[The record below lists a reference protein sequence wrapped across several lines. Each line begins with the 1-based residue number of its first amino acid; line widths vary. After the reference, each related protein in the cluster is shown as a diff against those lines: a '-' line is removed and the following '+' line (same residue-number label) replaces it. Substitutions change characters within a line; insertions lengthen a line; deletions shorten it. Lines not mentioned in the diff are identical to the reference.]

1 MNYPILSLPLTGGTR
16 WSEDPRVSE
25 TRTEQLRC
33 AMVARPK
40 LADGELAG
48 GDIITVGPTRPSAS
62 IALLGRPYCRR

>member
-33 AMVARPK
+33 ATAARPK
-40 LADGELAG
+40 LTDGEVAG
-48 GDIITVGPTRPSAS
+48 GEVFMA
-62 IALLGRPYCRR
+62 

>member
-25 TRTEQLRC
+25 TRTEQLRY
-33 AMVARPK
+33 ATVARPK

-48 GDIITVGPTRPSAS
+48 GDIFTT
-62 IALLGRPYCRR
+62 

>member
-16 WSEDPRVSE
+16 LTEDPRVSE

-33 AMVARPK
+33 ATVARPK

-48 GDIITVGPTRPSAS
+48 NDIFTR
-62 IALLGRPYCRR
+62 